1 MMQDS
6 SQMSSGMMKPMMY
19 TLVITWPIFMWMWA
33 YITDMQNA
41 LFFSLNAFPAMG
53 MGELGGL
60 FVSEALHT
68 SSVLYFNLPFAGYTS
83 MAGYMVVFPA
93 WMMWYLLYSMAI
105 NQVIRK
111 AYRIG
116 FPQ

>member
-1 MMQDS
+1 
-6 SQMSSGMMKPMMY
+6 
-19 TLVITWPIFMWMWA
+19 
-33 YITDMQNA
+33 
-41 LFFSLNAFPAMG
+41 MG
-53 MGELGGL
+53 LGDLGGL
-60 FVSEALHT
+60 FVSEAMHT

-83 MAGYMVVFPA
+83 MAHYMVVFPA
-93 WMMWYLLYSMAI
+93 WMMWYLLYSMAV